1 MRLKHLLLIITVI
14 TFALVILTGCT
25 SDKKGPTL
33 KRGERVP
40 DINFVSTDGGASY
53 SLPAE
58 TAGKLTVILF
68 WSEGC
73 PYCKKEMPF
82 IQPVYEKYRDSGF
95 EFVAVHAGPGMEA
108 SVAMKKSMGLTFP
121 MVVDKDFRSKKAYG
135 VRAVP
140 SMYVLDAEGRLKERI
155 LGGLGAA
162 DIEKLII
169 EDAQKVNEAKEANE
183 VKRAK

>member
-1 MRLKHLLLIITVI
+1 MRHFLI
-14 TFALVILTGCT
+14 FAVVLIFVPIFMTGCT

-40 DINFVSTDGGASY
+40 DINFVSTHGGSTF
-53 SLPAE
+53 SLPAD

-82 IQPVYEKYRDSGF
+82 IQPVYEKYKDSGF

-108 SVAMKKSMGLTFP
+108 AAAMKKSMGLTFP
-121 MVVDKDFRSKKAYG
+121 MVVDEKFRSRKAYG

-140 SMYVLDAEGRLKERI
+140 SMYVLDAEGKLKERI

-169 EDAQKVNEAKEANE
+169 EEAQKTQGVKE
-183 VKRAK
+183 

>member
-1 MRLKHLLLIITVI
+1 MRLRYFFLIIAVI
-14 TFALVILTGCT
+14 CFASMFMIGCT

-40 DINFVSTDGGASY
+40 DITFASTEGGAF
-53 SLPAE
+53 SLPAD

-73 PYCKKEMPF
+73 NYCKKEMPF
-82 IQPVYEKYRDSGF
+82 IQPVYEKYKDSAF
-95 EFVAVHAGPGMEA
+95 EFLAVHAGPGMEA
-108 SVAMKKSMGLTFP
+108 SVAIKKSMGLTFP
-121 MVVDKDFRSKKAYG
+121 MVVDEKFRSKKAYG

-140 SMYVLDAEGRLKERI
+140 SMYVLDAEGKLKERI

-162 DIEKLII
+162 DIEKLIT
-169 EDAQKVNEAKEANE
+169 EEGKKS
-183 VKRAK
+183 K